1 MAMRISF
8 VMLNNHD
15 IISLIENRLDSV
27 WAEYQSVDNKIEIYR
42 LDGDLIILEINQN
55 IFSILYKENK
65 YDFTES
71 DLFFNKLEK
80 LIS

>member
-1 MAMRISF
+1 
-8 VMLNNHD
+8 MLNNHD

-27 WAEYQSVDNKIEIYR
+27 SAEYQSVDNKIEIYR

-65 YDFTES
+65 YDFKES
-71 DLFFNKLEK
+71 DQFFNKLEE

>member
-1 MAMRISF
+1 
-8 VMLNNHD
+8 MLNNHD

-27 WAEYQSVDNKIEIYR
+27 GAEYQSVDNKIEIYR

-55 IFSILYKENK
+55 IFSILYNENK
-65 YDFTES
+65 YDFKES
-71 DLFFNKLEK
+71 DQFFNKLEE

>member
-1 MAMRISF
+1 MRISF

-27 WAEYQSVDNKIEIYR
+27 SAEYQSVDDKIEIYR

-55 IFSILYKENK
+55 MFSILYKENK
-65 YDFTES
+65 YDFKES
-71 DLFFNKLEK
+71 YQFFNKLDE

>member
-1 MAMRISF
+1 MRISF

-27 WAEYQSVDNKIEIYR
+27 SAEYQSVDNKIEIYR
-42 LDGDLIILEINQN
+42 LDGDLITIEINQN
-55 IFSILYKENK
+55 MFSILYRENK
-65 YDFTES
+65 YDFKES
-71 DLFFNKLEK
+71 DQFFNKLEE

>member
-1 MAMRISF
+1 MRISF

-27 WAEYQSVDNKIEIYR
+27 SAEYQSVDNKIEIYR

-55 IFSILYKENK
+55 IFSILYNENK
-65 YDFTES
+65 YDFKES
-71 DLFFNKLEK
+71 DQFFNKLDE

>member
-1 MAMRISF
+1 MRISF

-27 WAEYQSVDNKIEIYR
+27 SAEYQSVDNKIEIYR
-42 LDGDLIILEINQN
+42 LNGDLIILEINQN
-55 IFSILYKENK
+55 MFSILYRENK
-65 YDFTES
+65 YDFKES
-71 DLFFNKLEK
+71 DQFFNKLEE

>member
-1 MAMRISF
+1 MRISF

-27 WAEYQSVDNKIEIYR
+27 SVEYQSVDNKIEIYR

-55 IFSILYKENK
+55 IFSILFKE
-65 YDFTES
+65 S
-71 DLFFNKLEK
+71 SQFFNKLDE

>member
-1 MAMRISF
+1 MRISF

-27 WAEYQSVDNKIEIYR
+27 SAEYQSVDNKIEVYR

-55 IFSILYKENK
+55 IFSILYKTNK
-65 YDFTES
+65 YDFRES
-71 DLFFNKLEK
+71 DQFFNKLEE
-80 LIS
+80 LIN

>member
-1 MAMRISF
+1 MRVSF

-27 WAEYQSVDNKIEIYR
+27 SAEYQSVDNKIEIYR
-42 LDGDLIILEINQN
+42 LDGDLIILEINQDM
-55 IFSILYKENK
+55 FSILYRENK
-65 YDFTES
+65 YDFKEL
-71 DLFFNKLEK
+71 DQFFNKLEE

>member
-1 MAMRISF
+1 MQISF
-8 VMLNNHD
+8 VMLNNHE

-27 WAEYQSVDNKIEIYR
+27 SAEYQSVDNKIEIYR

-55 IFSILYKENK
+55 IFSILYKTNK
-65 YDFTES
+65 YDFEES
-71 DLFFNKLEK
+71 DQFFNKLDE

>member
-1 MAMRISF
+1 MRISF

-15 IISLIENRLDSV
+15 IVSLIENRLDSV
-27 WAEYQSVDNKIEIYR
+27 SAEYQSVDNKIEIYR

-55 IFSILYKENK
+55 IFSILYKKNK
-65 YDFTES
+65 YDFKES
-71 DLFFNKLEK
+71 DQFFNKLDE

>member
-1 MAMRISF
+1 MRISF

-27 WAEYQSVDNKIEIYR
+27 SVEYQSVDNKIEIYR

-55 IFSILYKENK
+55 TFSILYKENK
-65 YDFTES
+65 YDFRES
-71 DLFFNKLEK
+71 DQFFNKLDE

>member
-1 MAMRISF
+1 MRISF

-27 WAEYQSVDNKIEIYR
+27 GAEYQSVDNKIEIYR
-42 LDGDLIILEINQN
+42 LDGDLVILEINQN
-55 IFSILYKENK
+55 MFSILYNEYK
-65 YDFTES
+65 YDFKES
-71 DLFFNKLEK
+71 DQFFNKLEE

>member
-1 MAMRISF
+1 
-8 VMLNNHD
+8 MLNNHD

-27 WAEYQSVDNKIEIYR
+27 SAEYQSVDNKIEIYR

-55 IFSILYKENK
+55 MFSILYRENK
-65 YDFTES
+65 YDFKEL
-71 DLFFNKLEK
+71 DQFLNKLEE

>member
-1 MAMRISF
+1 MQISF

-27 WAEYQSVDNKIEIYR
+27 SAEYQSVDNKIEIYR
-42 LDGDLIILEINQN
+42 LDGDLITLEINQN
-55 IFSILYKENK
+55 MFSILYRENK
-65 YDFTES
+65 YNFKES
-71 DLFFNKLEK
+71 DQFFNKLEE

>member
-1 MAMRISF
+1 MRISF

-27 WAEYQSVDNKIEIYR
+27 SAEYQSVDNKIEIYR
-42 LDGDLIILEINQN
+42 LDGDLIILEINQS

-65 YDFTES
+65 YDFKKS
-71 DLFFNKLEK
+71 DKFFNKLEE

>member
-1 MAMRISF
+1 MQISF

-27 WAEYQSVDNKIEIYR
+27 GAEYQSVDNKIEIYR
-42 LDGDLIILEINQN
+42 LDGDLIILEINQDM
-55 IFSILYKENK
+55 FSILYRENK
-65 YDFTES
+65 YDFKES
-71 DLFFNKLEK
+71 DQFFNKLEE

>member
-1 MAMRISF
+1 MQISF
-8 VMLNNHD
+8 VMLNNHE

-27 WAEYQSVDNKIEIYR
+27 SAEYQSVDNKIEIYR

-65 YDFTES
+65 YDFKES
-71 DLFFNKLEK
+71 DQFFNKLDE

>member
-1 MAMRISF
+1 
-8 VMLNNHD
+8 MLNNHD

-27 WAEYQSVDNKIEIYR
+27 SAEYQSVDNKIEIYR

-55 IFSILYKENK
+55 MFSISYKENK
-65 YDFTES
+65 YDFKES
-71 DLFFNKLEK
+71 DQFFNKLEE

>member
-1 MAMRISF
+1 MRISF

-27 WAEYQSVDNKIEIYR
+27 TAEYQSVDNKIEIYR
-42 LDGDLIILEINQN
+42 LDGDLITLEINQN
-55 IFSILYKENK
+55 MFSILYRENK
-65 YDFTES
+65 YDFKES
-71 DLFFNKLEK
+71 DQFFNKLEE

>member
-1 MAMRISF
+1 MRISF

-27 WAEYQSVDNKIEIYR
+27 SAEYQSVDNKIEIYG

-55 IFSILYKENK
+55 MFSILYRENK
-65 YDFTES
+65 YDFKES
-71 DLFFNKLEK
+71 DQFFNKLEE

>member
-1 MAMRISF
+1 MRISF

-27 WAEYQSVDNKIEIYR
+27 NAEYQSVDNKIEIYR
-42 LDGDLIILEINQN
+42 LDGDLIVLEINQN
-55 IFSILYKENK
+55 MFSILYKENK
-65 YDFTES
+65 YDFKES
-71 DLFFNKLEK
+71 DQFFNKLEE

>member
-1 MAMRISF
+1 MRISF

-15 IISLIENRLDSV
+15 IISLIESRLDSV
-27 WAEYQSVDNKIEIYR
+27 SADYQSLDNKIEIYR
-42 LDGDLIILEINQN
+42 LDGDLIILEINQS

-65 YDFTES
+65 YDFKES
-71 DLFFNKLEK
+71 DQFFNKLEE

>member
-1 MAMRISF
+1 MRISF

-27 WAEYQSVDNKIEIYR
+27 SAEYQSVDNKIEIYR
-42 LDGDLIILEINQN
+42 LDGDLIVLEINQN
-55 IFSILYKENK
+55 MFSILYKENK
-65 YDFTES
+65 YDFRES
-71 DLFFNKLEK
+71 AQFFNKLDE

>member
-1 MAMRISF
+1 MQIGF

-15 IISLIENRLDSV
+15 IISLIENRLDSLS
-27 WAEYQSVDNKIEIYR
+27 AEYQSVDNKIEIYR

-55 IFSILYKENK
+55 IFSILYKTNK
-65 YDFTES
+65 YDFKES
-71 DLFFNKLEK
+71 DQFFNKLEE

>member
-1 MAMRISF
+1 MRISF

-27 WAEYQSVDNKIEIYR
+27 SAEYQSVDNKIEIYR
-42 LDGDLIILEINQN
+42 LDGDLIILEINQDM
-55 IFSILYKENK
+55 FSILYRENK
-65 YDFTES
+65 YDFKES
-71 DLFFNKLEK
+71 DQFFNKLEE

>member
-1 MAMRISF
+1 MRISF

-27 WAEYQSVDNKIEIYR
+27 NAEYQSVNNKIEIYK
-42 LDGDLIILEINQN
+42 LDGDLIILEINQS
-55 IFSILYKENK
+55 IFSILYKEIK
-65 YDFTES
+65 YDFKES
-71 DLFFNKLEK
+71 NQFINKLEE